1 MGHRFATGRG
11 DEPGLTLAYMA
22 KPSIG
27 FELSAKFS
35 AVLPRVSKS
44 STVNA
49 IEFVMVRPTFPARL
63 NGRRTCL
70 PTPYELRS
78 AAQMLWVGGNNLS
91 KD

>member
-1 MGHRFATGRG
+1 
-11 DEPGLTLAYMA
+11 MA

-35 AVLPRVSKS
+35 AVLPPVWKS
-44 STVNA
+44 STVNS

-63 NGRRTCL
+63 HGRRTCL

>member
-1 MGHRFATGRG
+1 
-11 DEPGLTLAYMA
+11 LAAAISAASLKDYMV
-22 KPSIG
+22 KPAIG
-27 FELSAKFS
+27 FEFCAKFS
-35 AVLPRVSKS
+35 PVLPRVWISA
-44 STVNA
+44 TVSF

-63 NGRRTCL
+63 DGRRTCS

>member
-1 MGHRFATGRG
+1 
-11 DEPGLTLAYMA
+11 MA
-22 KPSIG
+22 KPTFG

-35 AVLPRVSKS
+35 AVLPPVWKS
-44 STVNA
+44 STVNS
-49 IEFVMVRPTFPARL
+49 IEFVMVRSTFPARFH
-63 NGRRTCL
+63 GRRTCL